1 MGDNFRSFLSLA
13 WLLCRAE
20 AGITSVLEYWHNPV
34 CVHSIAAQ
42 TGFFMNYKFSLLRG
56 DEL

>member
-1 MGDNFRSFLSLA
+1 MGDNFRHSESGLA
-13 WLLCRAE
+13 FMGQ
-20 AGITSVLEYWHNPV
+20 AGITSILEYWHNPV
-34 CVHSIAAQ
+34 YVHSLGAQ